1 MMCHDVGVVKE
12 EEPVP
17 RDRAPQRLRQ
27 TIDAIKELILEQGL
41 KPGDAMPTEA
51 QLADLLGVSR
61 ANLREAIRTL
71 ATLDIIEVHHGTGT
85 FVGPMSLRPLVEG
98 LTFKGVVLPGR
109 DFETLRQVVEVRQ
122 ALDLAIAPSVVAH
135 LHGTEHPELDDLCAV
150 MADHCHRGETFGVED
165 RRFHLTIANMVG
177 NELYGQLVAAFWDV
191 YTLVAPRLVV
201 ATPRDLADTVNAHR
215 DMLDAGING
224 DLEAYRAAIE
234 AHYAPLL
241 RVLDATPAPA
251 QAR

>member
-1 MMCHDVGVVKE
+1 M
-12 EEPVP
+12 P

-51 QLADLLGVSR
+51 HLADLLGVSR

-71 ATLDIIEVHHGTGT
+71 ATLDIIEVHHGTGM

-98 LTFKGVVLPGR
+98 LTFKGVVLPGK
-109 DFETLRQVVEVRQ
+109 DFQTLRQVVEVRQ
-122 ALDLAIAPSVVAH
+122 ALDLAISPSVVAH
-135 LHGTEHPELDDLCAV
+135 LRGTEHAELDELCTA
-150 MADHCHRGETFGVED
+150 MAEHSDKGETFGVED
-165 RRFHLTIANMVG
+165 RCFHLTVANMVG

-191 YTLVAPRLVV
+191 YTLVAPRLGV
-201 ATPRDLADTVNAHR
+201 ATPRDLADTVRAHR
-215 DMLDAGING
+215 DMLDAAIAG
-224 DLEAYRAAIE
+224 DLETYKAAVE

-241 RVLDATPAPA
+241 RVLDATPVPA
-251 QAR
+251 QAAD

>member
-1 MMCHDVGVVKE
+1 MS
-12 EEPVP
+12 

-51 QLADLLGVSR
+51 HLADLLGVSR

-71 ATLDIIEVHHGTGT
+71 ATLDIIEVHHGTGMV
-85 FVGPMSLRPLVEG
+85 VGPMSLRPLVEG

-135 LHGTEHPELDDLCAV
+135 LRGTDPAELSELDGLCTA
-150 MADHCHRGETFGVED
+150 MADHSDRGETFGVED
-165 RRFHLTIANMVG
+165 RCFHLTIANMVG

-191 YTLVAPRLVV
+191 YTLVAPRLGV
-201 ATPRDLADTVNAHR
+201 ATPRDLADTVRAHR
-215 DMLDAGING
+215 EMLDAAVAD
-224 DLEAYRAAIE
+224 DLESYRTAVE

-241 RVLDATPAPA
+241 RVLDNTPVPS
-251 QAR
+251 RVR